1 MIAKTIS
8 IVIKGS
14 NHGSEL
20 SDVIILGNEY
30 DFWFA
35 IYAKLYTYLVLL
47 GLFYQL
53 TKIL

>member
-1 MIAKTIS
+1 MIAKTMS

-20 SDVIILGNEY
+20 SDVIILGKEY

-35 IYAKLYTYLVLL
+35 IYAKLYT
-47 GLFYQL
+47 
-53 TKIL
+53 